1 LTSIGTAPAPCA
13 PSRITGAVTSA
24 RSAGATSP
32 VIQFT
37 CEAATS
43 VVVARTALASSAN
56 GTARTVAPRWRAAI
70 SGPNSPGCSLS
81 EVTIS
86 SPGPMSSPARM
97 LPSPLLVPVVTAT
110 SSTSQPSSAA

>member
-1 LTSIGTAPAPCA
+1 
-13 PSRITGAVTSA
+13 
-24 RSAGATSP
+24 

-43 VVVARTALASSAN
+43 VVVARTPAASSAN

-70 SGPNSPGCSLS
+70 NGPSRPGCSLS

-86 SPGPMSSPARM
+86 SPGPMSMPARTQ
-97 LPSPLLVPVVTAT
+97 PSPWLVPVVTAT
-110 SSTSQPSSAA
+110 SSGSAPIRAA